1 MAIEVKNGANL
12 NFGTFAA
19 AVRVTHV
26 RFRRASDDGQPVVK
40 QLASAV
46 QVAANE
52 QFQFDE
58 GDLKVK
64 YPSGD
69 LTDAHMEELVEGYW
83 GSGGSTEMEVDAM
96 TSGSAVVSVGGY
108 AQQSTSDW
116 DIAAVS
122 D

>member
-1 MAIEVKNGANL
+1 MAIEVKNGENL

-19 AVRVTHV
+19 AARVTHV
-26 RFRRASDDGQPVVK
+26 RLRRASDDGQPVVR
-40 QLASAV
+40 QLTAAV

-52 QFQFDE
+52 QFQIDE
-58 GDLKVK
+58 GQLKVK

-83 GSGGSTEMEVDAM
+83 GSGGSTEMEIDAM
-96 TSGSAVVSVGGY
+96 TSATAVVSVGGY
-108 AQQSTSDW
+108 AQQSTGDW
-116 DIAAVS
+116 DIATVS